1 MKSFTQHINEVVSD
15 YASERQRLWKEF
27 YAAAVARG
35 MSKTQAEIQARGQI
49 SAWRKG
55 AGASQYQAF
64 EKERIDAEQRKK
76 TDKSLAVAA
85 AWLKYEADIAAWKL
99 DASTNPFFIA
109 QKERSAA
116 EERKKTELIHLQVVA
131 KGEIARL
138 LTQAQEILR
147 KAGFKSERR
156 AQGGSESRYY
166 TRGNLRVRLSD
177 HEVPMTAEREHNRG
191 LRGSPWVEFIFAYEI
206 RNGKKARPQGIEEL
220 RDWLKDH
227 PIS

>member
-15 YASERQRLWKEF
+15 FASERDRIRREF
-27 YAAAVARG
+27 VAAAVARG
-35 MSKTQAEIQARGQI
+35 MSKTQAEKGAKIEVARWQ
-49 SAWRKG
+49 KT
-55 AGASQYQAF
+55 AGASLHSAHKQETGEA
-64 EKERIDAEQRKK
+64 ERRGE
-76 TDKSLAVAA
+76 
-85 AWLKYEADIAAWKL
+85 
-99 DASTNPFFIA
+99 
-109 QKERSAA
+109 
-116 EERKKTELIHLQVVA
+116 EERVRQQAEA
-131 KGEIARL
+131 KVEIARL

-191 LRGSPWVEFIFAYEI
+191 LRGSPWTEFIFADEI
-206 RNGKKARPQGIEEL
+206 RSGKKARPQGIEEL